1 MNSTTSKSY
10 MIMLSTMIVM
20 ASAGMSIFLNDL
32 MRSFAT
38 NSFSITPD
46 AGYNLPGMQAG
57 MQNTESTSWIRP
69 LLMFLIMLAGMFF
82 NQIFENLKA
91 QKADGHTTTNV
102 LRLFTTGWKGISF
115 WMAIVVSPIIF
126 YGTYYLVDALPD
138 GNVAYFYAFQNGF
151 FWYNIFNR
159 FEVKSK

>member
-1 MNSTTSKSY
+1 MDNHSNRAGQYVILVLVLLAGAGISVFSNCVLSPVSSSGQASGSGARE
-10 MIMLSTMIVM
+10 IMTV
-20 ASAGMSIFLNDL
+20 N
-32 MRSFAT
+32 
-38 NSFSITPD
+38 
-46 AGYNLPGMQAG
+46 
-57 MQNTESTSWIRP
+57 WIRP

-91 QKADGHTTTNV
+91 QKAEGHTTTNV
-102 LRLFTTGWKGISF
+102 LRLFTTGWKAISF

-159 FEVKSK
+159 FEVKPK